1 MLKVGIVAETKAWKV
16 LFGRRMNSEYSATM
30 ESILDQIEE
39 ISKQLSRPI
48 KDLDDVRT
56 AMGALKEI
64 RENEIRIDMALGPIE
79 VSFTT
84 STLFPLFYCFNYYFI
99 CILQESYTLLTK
111 FQIQVQ
117 REEAERVDTLRYSW
131 QKLQVL
137 SVSILSVNYTG

>member
-79 VSFTT
+79 VSLQQVPCFHCFIVLIT
-84 STLFPLFYCFNYYFI
+84 TLFVFYRSRTLF
-99 CILQESYTLLTK
+99 
-111 FQIQVQ
+111 
-117 REEAERVDTLRYSW
+117 
-131 QKLQVL
+131 
-137 SVSILSVNYTG
+137 